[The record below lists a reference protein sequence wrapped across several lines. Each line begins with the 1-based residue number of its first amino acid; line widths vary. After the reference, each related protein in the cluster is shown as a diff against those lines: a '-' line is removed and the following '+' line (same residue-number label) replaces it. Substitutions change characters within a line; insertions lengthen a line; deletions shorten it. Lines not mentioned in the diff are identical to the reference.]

1 MRVIRMAF
9 TPPPLTPGVTETTGV
24 AVLDRP
30 TPAVPAP
37 AAAGGYGGWEDE
49 ANQKGYERD
58 ETDTFHQFV
67 GRLVLDGDHRAAAAG
82 RPARR
87 TLAQMAPGTTR
98 QPVLLLTRPLTFTP
112 SAPAG
117 PAAGGACGSCNG
129 AGGKAVDTSG
139 DGVSRQHWQTC
150 TSCSGTG
157 VAR

>member
-1 MRVIRMAF
+1 MIRMAF
-9 TPPPLTPGVTETTGV
+9 TPPLLTLGVTEATGV

-30 TPAVPAP
+30 TPTVPAP

-49 ANQKGYERD
+49 DNQKGYERD

-67 GRLVLDGDHRAAAAG
+67 GRLVLGGDHRAAAAG
-82 RPARR
+82 RQARR
-87 TLAQMAPGTTR
+87 TLAQIAPGATR

-117 PAAGGACGSCNG
+117 PVAGGTCGSCNG
-129 AGGKAVDTSG
+129 AGGKTIDTSG
-139 DGVSRQHWQTC
+139 DGVTRQHWQTC